1 MTNTIN
7 IDPVLFTPTFRLA
20 EL

>member
-1 MTNTIN
+1 MTNTLN

-20 EL
+20 KL